1 MSQAN
6 VDAVRRCFELFT
18 RGDYGATLAY
28 FDPAVE
34 TVEPTEMPDA
44 ASYVGYEG
52 LAQAF
57 SHFADAWAGYSV
69 ELEHVEDAGDQVLAV
84 ARYRATGK
92 ASGAAVETTVAHVY
106 VFKGG
111 KIVRWQMFNTERQ
124 ALETVGLRE

>member
-1 MSQAN
+1 MSQEN
-6 VDAVRRCFELFT
+6 VDAVRRCFELFA
-18 RGDYGATLAY
+18 RGDYRATLAY

-57 SHFADAWAGYSV
+57 SHFAGAWAAYSV
-69 ELEHVEDAGDQVLAV
+69 ELEQLRDAGDRVLAV

-92 ASGAAVETTVAHVY
+92 ASGAAVEATVAHVY
-106 VFKGG
+106 VFEGG
-111 KIVRWQMFNTERQ
+111 RIVRWQMFNTERE
-124 ALETVGLRE
+124 AIEAAGLRE